1 MPFCRAARRPRS
13 DSPAAD
19 SPHSLLFGIPNS
31 QFCRREIFSS
41 KNEKR
46 KKKHRGSVGA
56 LGAGK
61 SDGIDGRRGA
71 VKIEPHRF
79 RRGDNRGKRPLARQT
94 EGGLVAEKE
103 NRLATGCRIGE
114 GDLNTKLLIA
124 SDEKDLSAGWNKT
137 WSATSKYIGAA
148 SACFVGPLLTAA
160 TEWWWSSVVG
170 KLKEED

>member
-1 MPFCRAARRPRS
+1 MIHPPRIHHTRCCLEFQTVS
-13 DSPAAD
+13 FVAVKFF
-19 SPHSLLFGIPNS
+19 LQKI
-31 QFCRREIFSS
+31 
-41 KNEKR
+41 KKEK
-46 KKKHRGSVGA
+46 KQKTGSVGA

-103 NRLATGCRIGE
+103 NRLTTGCRIGE

-124 SDEKDLSAGWNKT
+124 SDEKDLSAG
-137 WSATSKYIGAA
+137 
-148 SACFVGPLLTAA
+148 
-160 TEWWWSSVVG
+160 
-170 KLKEED
+170 

>member
-1 MPFCRAARRPRS
+1 MKK
-13 DSPAAD
+13 
-19 SPHSLLFGIPNS
+19 
-31 QFCRREIFSS
+31 E
-41 KNEKR
+41 
-46 KKKHRGSVGA
+46 KKKHPGSVGA

-103 NRLATGCRIGE
+103 NRLTTGCRIGE
-114 GDLNTKLLIA
+114 GDLNTKLLIEK
-124 SDEKDLSAGWNKT
+124 DEKDLSAGWNKT